1 MCRAALAKLLAGYIR
16 QEGDEEVSIT
26 ASMVVI
32 DLLISLGDT
41 MCRYMSRSPSGSEAS
56 PISPRPNTSEG
67 RDSLLLALLHRA
79 NSVPRPPSAKPG
91 NRPATAGSRR
101 LQEEWQTTPAGMAD
115 LALRWVDISDWGSVQ
130 KVEQGLWFSLGVGL
144 LRRRYLRHVAHLHSE
159 DKHLIIMSHAGG
171 TGCRGNNCPL

>member
-1 MCRAALAKLLAGYIR
+1 MCRAALAKLLAGYVR
-16 QEGDEEVSIT
+16 QEGEEEISIT

-41 MCRYMSRSPSGSEAS
+41 MCRYISRSPSGSEVS

-101 LQEEWQTTPAGMAD
+101 LQEEWETTPAGMAD
-115 LALRWVDISDWGSVQ
+115 LALRWVV
-130 KVEQGLWFSLGVGL
+130 VGL
-144 LRRRYLRHVAHLHSE
+144 GPGAQGVSRSRGFGSLSGVHLLRYCCLEGRVAKLPE
-159 DKHLIIMSHAGG
+159 
-171 TGCRGNNCPL
+171 